1 MVSRSLSRSVWFR
14 RLQVELQLD
23 LLALGICVA
32 ALTATPSFRQLPPVD
47 ANVADAAARRTTPA
61 ARVPEV
67 HSSSA
72 QECPTCN

>member
-1 MVSRSLSRSVWFR
+1 MISNSLSRSVWFR

-32 ALTATPSFRQLPPVD
+32 ALTATPSLRQISPVD
-47 ANVADAAARRTTPA
+47 ANVTDAAAGRKTPA

-67 HSSSA
+67 HSSSTK
-72 QECPTCN
+72 ECPACN